1 MLKNSTSRLK
11 CALLVAFSMIACHVY
26 VAAQGPGQYLDTVEF
41 ASSTDWTIPTNVF
54 SATLEAWGGGG
65 AGGYARSNSAYLRAT
80 GGGGGGAYARSII
93 DVTPGE
99 TMTIEVGIGGYNSGN
114 NTESPTVVSGG
125 NSYVR
130 YAGAVKVRAA
140 GGKSVT
146 GVRNLTGAAGGAKA
160 DCIYND
166 VAYAGGKGGNASAG
180 YSGAYCASGGG
191 GGAAGLT
198 ANGSDGGNGV
208 SSRTWFIVYIY
219 DSEPGLGGAAGA
231 GNPSSGKGGDG
242 LASKIIGSWGGAS
255 GSDGEAYGGGGGG
268 SISNGAV
275 YAVGGAGAPGY
286 VRIIYVVT
294 VLDVND
300 TIDTICS
307 GSSFN
312 IVPLDIVN
320 GIVPSGTKYTWTV
333 GYHGANITGY
343 AAQTSQVDAITGTL
357 TNNGTTIDSVTY
369 NVKAYNG
376 TYTDEFK
383 VTVAVY
389 PPAQP
394 GAISKDQLVCQN
406 EIINQLVN
414 DTDPSGGGK
423 VEGTGFSWQVSNDGG
438 TTWNDIAGATVKEYT
453 PGIDVLT
460 SLTNLVR
467 RGYTTSCG
475 TVYSNAVT
483 LTNPNPLAPGS
494 ITVTGDAAGSYCAV
508 DVDAELKAN
517 PSAASGADMSLFS
530 YQWQESYDQGAT
542 WTDIPSATNN
552 TYNVSLHPVTD
563 TVSYRYQVRYDTCIW
578 MVSNNTYDIVRYY
591 DPDYTDQID
600 TLWITLYYGTTDT
613 VFANLPAPVLTPNP
627 TIVPNFDG
635 TTRHGVGVYMIN
647 WTITLCSPAS
657 YDQVVVVQYPA
668 CGSTDTVMDYEGN
681 KYATLSVGPNCWLA
695 RNLRSTKYSDGSN
708 IAKAEGY
715 YSADNPDRDANA
727 EKFGRLYTWYS
738 AVNVPEN
745 DNTATPPVVNGPT
758 GDYIQGACPA
768 GWALPTQAEYAQL
781 WAALGDADNVKS
793 ADAST
798 WLPGQNGNSLPDGF
812 NAPGAGFY
820 NADALR
826 YENLLG
832 DVYFW
837 SASTGSSVMQGV
849 CSTIT
854 HTCPQ
859 IVIENEMK
867 GMGFSIRCIKKE

>member
-1 MLKNSTSRLK
+1 M
-11 CALLVAFSMIACHVY
+11 
-26 VAAQGPGQYLDTVEF
+26 
-41 ASSTDWTIPTNVF
+41 
-54 SATLEAWGGGG
+54 
-65 AGGYARSNSAYLRAT
+65 
-80 GGGGGGAYARSII
+80 
-93 DVTPGE
+93 
-99 TMTIEVGIGGYNSGN
+99 
-114 NTESPTVVSGG
+114 
-125 NSYVR
+125 
-130 YAGAVKVRAA
+130 
-140 GGKSVT
+140 
-146 GVRNLTGAAGGAKA
+146 
-160 DCIYND
+160 
-166 VAYAGGKGGNASAG
+166 
-180 YSGAYCASGGG
+180 
-191 GGAAGLT
+191 
-198 ANGSDGGNGV
+198 
-208 SSRTWFIVYIY
+208 
-219 DSEPGLGGAAGA
+219 
-231 GNPSSGKGGDG
+231 
-242 LASKIIGSWGGAS
+242 
-255 GSDGEAYGGGGGG
+255 
-268 SISNGAV
+268 

-312 IVPLDIVN
+312 IVPQDIVN

-343 AAQTSQVDAITGTL
+343 AAQTTQVDAITGTL

-394 GAISKDQLVCQN
+394 GAISKDQLVCQDLV
-406 EIINQLVN
+406 INQLVSDVN
-414 DTDPSGGGK
+414 PSGGGLEPVK
-423 VEGTGFSWQVSNDGG
+423 SWQVSHDNG
-438 TTWNDIAGATVKEYT
+438 TTWSVIANANANECT
-453 PGIDVLT
+453 PPVDDLS

-483 LTNPNPLAPGS
+483 LTNPNPLSPGS
-494 ITVTGDAAGSYCAV
+494 ISVMGDPAGSYCMV
-508 DVDAELKAN
+508 NVDAVLTAN
-517 PSAASGADMSLFS
+517 PTASPDVATPPFT

-591 DPDYTDQID
+591 DPDYSEQID
-600 TLWITLYYGTTDT
+600 TLWLTLYYGVTDT
-613 VFANLPAPVLTPNP
+613 VFADLPAPTLNP
-627 TIVPNFDG
+627 TPTCVPNFDG
-635 TTRHGVGVYMIN
+635 TTRHGVGVYTIN
-647 WTITLCSPAS
+647 WKITLCNEAS

-745 DNTATPPVVNGPT
+745 DNAATPPVVNGPT

-768 GWALPTQAEYAQL
+768 GWAVPTQAEYAQL